1 MIRHG
6 EEVEMNT
13 EEASGGQKRGIVRYV
28 LLISTALAIIALSII
43 WMTGAA
49 TGPENPTPNPEES
62 LSNPTEA
69 PGGTLDSPPP
79 PAPTGTQN

>member
-6 EEVEMNT
+6 EEVEMSG

-28 LLISTALAIIALSII
+28 LLISMGLAILALSII

-49 TGPENPTPNPEES
+49 TGPENATPNPVEAT
-62 LSNPTEA
+62 SNPAAE
-69 PGGTLDSPPP
+69 PEGY
-79 PAPTGTQN
+79 

>member
-28 LLISTALAIIALSII
+28 LLISTALAILALSII
-43 WMTGAA
+43 WITGAA
-49 TGPENPTPNPEES
+49 TGPENPTPNPSES
-62 LSNPTEA
+62 LSEPAEPAAGTRPLPSANP
-69 PGGTLDSPPP
+69 DS
-79 PAPTGTQN
+79 N

>member
-6 EEVEMNT
+6 EEVDLTT

-28 LLISTALAIIALSII
+28 LIISTLLAIVALSII

-49 TGPENPTPNPEES
+49 NSDGGSTLNSEQSASDPALNP
-62 LSNPTEA
+62 A
-69 PGGTLDSPPP
+69 GD
-79 PAPTGTQN
+79 

>member
-13 EEASGGQKRGIVRYV
+13 EEVSGGQKRGIVRYV

-62 LSNPTEA
+62 LSEPTVA
-69 PGGTLDSPPP
+69 PEGT
-79 PAPTGTQN
+79 

>member
-6 EEVEMNT
+6 EEVEMNS

-28 LLISTALAIIALSII
+28 LLISTGLAILALSII

-49 TGPENPTPNPEES
+49 TGPENATPEPSES
-62 LSNPTEA
+62 ISEPAE
-69 PGGTLDSPPP
+69 P
-79 PAPTGTQN
+79 PAGTEPLPSANPD

>member
-6 EEVEMNT
+6 EEVEMNS

-28 LLISTALAIIALSII
+28 LLISTGLAILALSII

-49 TGPENPTPNPEES
+49 TAPEGTTPNPAEAT
-62 LSNPTEA
+62 SNPAAE
-69 PGGTLDSPPP
+69 PEGD
-79 PAPTGTQN
+79 

>member
-28 LLISTALAIIALSII
+28 LIISTLLAIIALSII

-49 TGPENPTPNPEES
+49 TGPENPTPSPEES
-62 LSNPTEA
+62 ISEPVVPPE
-69 PGGTLDSPPP
+69 GT
-79 PAPTGTQN
+79 

>member
-28 LLISTALAIIALSII
+28 LIISTLLAIVALSII
-43 WMTGAA
+43 WMTGSA
-49 TGPENPTPNPEES
+49 TGPENPTPNS
-62 LSNPTEA
+62 EA
-69 PGGTLDSPPP
+69 SSDPALTPGGTMDAPPP
-79 PAPTGTQN
+79 PAPTGQTN

>member
-28 LLISTALAIIALSII
+28 LLISTGLAILALTII
-43 WMTGAA
+43 WITGSA
-49 TGPENPTPNPEES
+49 TGPENPTPNPQES
-62 LSNPTEA
+62 TSNPTEA
-69 PGGTLDSPPP
+69 PSGTEPLPSPNP
-79 PAPTGTQN
+79 N

>member
-6 EEVEMNT
+6 EEVEMST

-49 TGPENPTPNPEES
+49 TSPEGSTPNPAEATA
-62 LSNPTEA
+62 NPAAE
-69 PGGTLDSPPP
+69 PEGD
-79 PAPTGTQN
+79 

>member
-13 EEASGGQKRGIVRYV
+13 EDASGGQKRGIVRYV
-28 LLISTALAIIALSII
+28 LLISTGLAILALSII

-49 TGPENPTPNPEES
+49 TGPEDPTPAPSES
-62 LSNPTEA
+62 ISEPTE
-69 PGGTLDSPPP
+69 P
-79 PAPTGTQN
+79 PAGTRPLPDPNP

>member
-28 LLISTALAIIALSII
+28 LIISTLLAIVALSII

-49 TGPENPTPNPEES
+49 VAS
-62 LSNPTEA
+62 
-69 PGGTLDSPPP
+69 
-79 PAPTGTQN
+79 